1 MFGDWPLYVDTRISE
16 ALNDPVKEEN
26 DCWQSKSWYRNDSQY
41 LWGCGFWRSFEGGW
55 CEKRSQQRT
64 DIPVKEEDVHS
75 HEGILNSD
83 SEDVSNP
90 SEDGDSEE
98 EWMVVNEKSEDSR
111 IASLKANLIYKMQRK
126 SIMNIYCRFISR
138 MRLVRVWPNDV
149 LLI

>member
-1 MFGDWPLYVDTRISE
+1 MRFFLCMWIMCFAIVWWLTFSELLEEKLEVDEKNDTRISE

-90 SEDGDSEE
+90 SEDVDSEE
-98 EWMVVNEKSEDSR
+98 EWMVVNEKSDGT
-111 IASLKANLIYKMQRK
+111 NLCIKM
-126 SIMNIYCRFISR
+126 S
-138 MRLVRVWPNDV
+138 
-149 LLI
+149 